1 MKTIPFST
9 PLEEALYKLL
19 FSTTKRF
26 YRRYYSTHP
35 EDTISC
41 ITLSLYE
48 ILRDHPSPDF
58 SSKDFLSYSS
68 SVLQRNLRLYIQRQ
82 MDPPQS
88 QLQRQISY
96 RSKRN
101 EPFFKTIHLL
111 ECGLSPSEIQSRLG
125 FYVKRSSKA
134 IKPNSTSY
142 TLSPFELAEA
152 HKLRLSGKT
161 YSELAKLYGLTTSQI
176 WRILVSAAPKV
187 A

>member
-9 PLEEALYKLL
+9 PLEESLYKLL

-26 YRRYYSTHP
+26 YRRYYSAHP

-48 ILRDHPSPDF
+48 ILRDHPTPDF

-82 MDPPQS
+82 IDPPQS

-101 EPFFKTIHLL
+101 EPFFKTVHLL

-125 FYVKRSSKA
+125 YCIKRAKTPVGPSH
-134 IKPNSTSY
+134 I
-142 TLSPFELAEA
+142 LSPLQFEEIK
-152 HKLRLSGKT
+152 KLRASGK
-161 YSELAKLYGLTTSQI
+161 SIAKIANLYGLTTSQI
-176 WRILVSAAPKV
+176 WRLLASALAAPKV